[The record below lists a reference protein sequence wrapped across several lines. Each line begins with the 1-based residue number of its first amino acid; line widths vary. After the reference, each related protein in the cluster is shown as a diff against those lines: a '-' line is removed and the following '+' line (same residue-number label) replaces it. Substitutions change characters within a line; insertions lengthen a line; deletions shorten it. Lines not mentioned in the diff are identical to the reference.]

1 MKRILLIITA
11 LLLSVW
17 TVSAQG
23 DLQVGAVF
31 DGKVVPQKA
40 LKETFIRSSQLD
52 PYHLEQYH
60 SVSFTGDDQALSEVS
75 QRVLAD
81 AEKATDQEIHMDG
94 GRLVYAILTFECTE
108 HDNRF
113 VCYQCVSK
121 AGSYAITL
129 VYMQGP
135 ATLDDLKK
143 FFKNRTGK

>member
-1 MKRILLIITA
+1 MKRILILIV
-11 LLLSVW
+11 LLLPAW

-40 LKETFIRSSQLD
+40 MKETFIRSSQLD
-52 PYHLEQYH
+52 PFNLEQYH
-60 SVSFTGDDQALSEVS
+60 SVSFTGDEQILAEVS
-75 QRVLAD
+75 RRVLTD
-81 AEKATDQEIHMDG
+81 AENATEKEIHMNEG
-94 GRLVYAILTFECTE
+94 KLVYAILTFESANY
-108 HDNRF
+108 DNRF

-129 VYMQGP
+129 VYMHGP

-143 FFKNRTGK
+143 LFKTKTK

>member
-11 LLLSVW
+11 LLLSAL

-31 DGKVVPQKA
+31 DGKVVAQKA
-40 LKETFIRSSQLD
+40 MKETFIRSSQLD

-60 SVSFTGDDQALSEVS
+60 SVSFTGDDQVLAEVS
-75 QRVLAD
+75 RRVLAD
-81 AEKATDQEIHMDG
+81 AEKATDQEIHMNG
-94 GRLVYAILTFECTE
+94 GNLVYAILTFAGADG
-108 HDNRF
+108 DNRF
-113 VCYQCVSK
+113 VCYQSVSK

-129 VYMQGP
+129 VYMHGP

-143 FFKNRTGK
+143 LFKTKTK

>member
-1 MKRILLIITA
+1 MKRILILIV
-11 LLLSVW
+11 LLLPAW

-40 LKETFIRSSQLD
+40 MKETFIRSSQLD
-52 PYHLEQYH
+52 PYNLEQYH
-60 SVSFTGDDQALSEVS
+60 SVSFTGDDQVLAEVS
-75 QRVLAD
+75 RRVLSD
-81 AEKATDQEIHMDG
+81 AGKATDQEIHMDSG
-94 GRLVYAILTFECTE
+94 KLVYAILTFESANY
-108 HDNRF
+108 DNRF

-129 VYMQGP
+129 VYMHGP

-143 FFKNRTGK
+143 LFRTKTK

>member
-11 LLLSVW
+11 LLLSAL

-31 DGKVVPQKA
+31 DGKVVAQKA
-40 LKETFIRSSQLD
+40 MKETFIRSSQLD

-60 SVSFTGDDQALSEVS
+60 SVSFTGDDQVLAEVS
-75 QRVLAD
+75 RRVLAD
-81 AEKATDQEIHMDG
+81 AEKATDQEIHMNG
-94 GRLVYAILTFECTE
+94 GNLVYAILTFAGADG
-108 HDNRF
+108 DNRF

-129 VYMQGP
+129 VYMHGP

-143 FFKNRTGK
+143 LFKTKTK

>member
-1 MKRILLIITA
+1 MKRILIFTA
-11 LLLSVW
+11 LLLTAW
-17 TVSAQG
+17 TASAQG
-23 DLQVGAVF
+23 DLNVGAVF
-31 DGKVVPQKA
+31 DGKVVPAKA
-40 LKETFIRSSQLD
+40 MKETFIRSSQLD
-52 PYHLEQYH
+52 PFNLEQYH